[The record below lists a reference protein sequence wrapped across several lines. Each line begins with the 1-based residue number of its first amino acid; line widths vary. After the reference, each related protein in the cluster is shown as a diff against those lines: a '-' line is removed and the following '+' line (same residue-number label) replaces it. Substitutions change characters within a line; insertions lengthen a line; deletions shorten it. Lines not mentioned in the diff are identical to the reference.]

1 MSRLSEIRDVVQKFA
16 EVSKSAL
23 KLDVEVV
30 DNEMTWVAGTG
41 RIKKLIGQKI
51 LEQGVIR
58 KCMLENKKDI
68 ILDSPGNQP
77 ECMNCPHYR
86 NCNYGKAVYTVIELE
101 DEVVGII
108 GFVAMTTVQEGLL
121 TNNKEPMLEFLKK
134 IANLISTKVMEHE
147 IISRIT
153 INSKLVNTVIDT
165 LDKGIVIVNKDGV
178 VADVNNF
185 MLKRL
190 DMDKDDV
197 TGMKISDLLPGISTD
212 PEEDHQD
219 RVKYKEINFKSEN
232 KSTDFIY
239 SWKNVTVEDYI
250 SAAVYMFEDIKDT
263 TRLAYELSEKNSQIG
278 FNEIIGED
286 PSFIEFKNKVS
297 SIAVNDSTVML
308 IGETGTGKELFA
320 RAIHSLSNRKD
331 KPFVAINC
339 GAIPETLIESELFG
353 YEKGSFTG
361 ASTTGKKGKFYIADK
376 GTIFLDEIEN
386 MPLYLQIKLLRV
398 LETREIER
406 VGSSRSIPVDIR
418 IIAATNMRID
428 EMVETGQ
435 FREDLFHRLNVVSL
449 FIPPLRERGNDIL
462 VLSDYFIDKFKK
474 KFNKNIEG
482 LSNEVR
488 ETFMEYSWKGNIRE
502 LQNAIEYAVNME
514 NSLYIQK
521 ENLPFQ
527 MKKVEESGEF
537 KTLDEMEKEHIKKAL
552 DRYGWSENGRIKAA
566 KMLGISRATIYRRLS
581 KYELQ

>member
-1 MSRLSEIRDVVQKFA
+1 M
-16 EVSKSAL
+16 
-23 KLDVEVV
+23 
-30 DNEMTWVAGTG
+30 
-41 RIKKLIGQKI
+41 
-51 LEQGVIR
+51 
-58 KCMLENKKDI
+58 
-68 ILDSPGNQP
+68 
-77 ECMNCPHYR
+77 
-86 NCNYGKAVYTVIELE
+86 
-101 DEVVGII
+101 
-108 GFVAMTTVQEGLL
+108 
-121 TNNKEPMLEFLKK
+121 
-134 IANLISTKVMEHE
+134 
-147 IISRIT
+147 ISRIT

-178 VADVNNF
+178 IADVNNF
-185 MLKRL
+185 MLERL
-190 DMDKDDV
+190 DLDKDDV
-197 TGMKISDLLPGISTD
+197 TGMKVPELLPGISTD
-212 PEEDHQD
+212 PKDDHPD
-219 RVKYKEINFKSEN
+219 RVKYREINYKSEN

-239 SWKNVTVEDYI
+239 SRKDVTVENYI

-278 FNEIIGED
+278 FDEIIGVD
-286 PSFIEFKNKVS
+286 PTFLEFKEKVS

-308 IGETGTGKELFA
+308 VGETGTGKELFA
-320 RAIHSLSNRKD
+320 RAIHSISNRKD

-353 YEKGSFTG
+353 YEKGAFTG
-361 ASTTGKKGKFYIADK
+361 ASATGKKGKFYIADK

-406 VGSSRSIPVDIR
+406 VGSSKTIPVDIR

-428 EMVETGQ
+428 EMVDTGQ

-462 VLSDYFIDKFKK
+462 VLSEYFINKFKK
-474 KFNKNIEG
+474 RFNKNILG
-482 LSNEVR
+482 LSDEVK
-488 ETFMEYSWKGNIRE
+488 EIFLAYPWKGNIRE

-514 NSLYIQK
+514 HSQYIQK

-527 MKKVEESGEF
+527 IKKLEESGEF
-537 KTLDEMEKEHIKKAL
+537 KTLYEMEKEHIIKAL
-552 DRYGWSENGRIKAA
+552 DKYGWSESGRIKAA

-581 KYELQ
+581 KYGLQ

>member
-30 DNEMTWVAGTG
+30 DDEMTWVAGTG

-58 KCMLENKKDI
+58 KCMLTNRKDI

-77 ECMNCPHYR
+77 ECMDCPHYL
-86 NCNYGKAVYTVIELE
+86 NCSYAKAIYTVIELE

-121 TNNKEPMLEFLKK
+121 AYNKEPMLEFLKK

-147 IISRIT
+147 MISRIT

-185 MLKRL
+185 MLERL
-190 DMDKDDV
+190 DLDKDDV
-197 TGMKISDLLPGISTD
+197 IGMKVPELLPGISTD
-212 PEEDHQD
+212 PEDDHPD
-219 RVKYKEINFKSEN
+219 KVKYREINFKSKN

-239 SWKNVTVEDYI
+239 SRKDVTVENYI

-278 FNEIIGED
+278 FDEIIGVD
-286 PSFIEFKNKVS
+286 PTFLEFKEKVS

-308 IGETGTGKELFA
+308 VGETGTGKELFA
-320 RAIHSLSNRKD
+320 RAIHSISNRKD

-353 YEKGSFTG
+353 YEKGAFTG
-361 ASTTGKKGKFYIADK
+361 ASATGKKGKFYIADK

-406 VGSSRSIPVDIR
+406 VGSSKTIPVDIR

-428 EMVETGQ
+428 VMVDTGQ

-462 VLSDYFIDKFKK
+462 VLSEYFINKFKK
-474 KFNKNIEG
+474 RFNKNILG
-482 LSNEVR
+482 LSDEVK
-488 ETFMEYSWKGNIRE
+488 EKFLAYPWKGNIRE

-514 NSLYIQK
+514 QSLYIQE

-527 MKKVEESGEF
+527 MKKLEDSGEF
-537 KTLDEMEKEHIKKAL
+537 KTLYEMEKEHIIKAL
-552 DRYGWSENGRIKAA
+552 DKYGWSESGRIKAA

-581 KYELQ
+581 KYGLQ